1 EPKKKATKKAKKRAR
16 LKRRFCHYCGYPITG
31 SDTYCSHCGLR
42 LHGGSGG
49 MDSTE
54 GEEASEEHEYETL
67 KLPKKEARKKTLT
80 DWKET
85 GKRLEDF
92 LE

>member
-1 EPKKKATKKAKKRAR
+1 
-16 LKRRFCHYCGYPITG
+16 
-31 SDTYCSHCGLR
+31 
-42 LHGGSGG
+42 

-54 GEEASEEHEYETL
+54 GQEASEEHEYETL